1 MSQDPHAGRFLNSED
16 TERPQFRA
24 LGSPGSEVYAGI
36 ETFPNP
42 GCNSVA
48 YISDELIAFCPITK
62 QKDMY
67 VMELTLLRTEE
78 CIESKSLKLWLEQF
92 NDKDN
97 GLFGETLA
105 VYIRDQVGEV
115 LGYDDEETNEH
126 IQVVLT
132 QKSRGGI
139 SIRSV
144 A

>member
-1 MSQDPHAGRFLNSED
+1 MSQDPHAGRFLNSDD

-24 LGSPGSEVYAGI
+24 LGRPGSDSYAGL

-42 GCNSVA
+42 GCNSVT
-48 YISDELIAFCPITK
+48 YVSDEVIGFCPITQ

-78 CIESKSLKLWLEQF
+78 IIESKSLKIWLEQF
-92 NDKDN
+92 NHPSA
-97 GLFGETLA
+97 GVFGEGLA

-115 LGYDDEETNEH
+115 LGYDSEETNDH